1 MNMKNKDFLQT
12 GLIVAGLAVALG
24 AFGAHGLKQYVSP
37 PQIDTF
43 KTGVQY
49 QMYHAFAIIIAVCI
63 SQYFD
68 NQWIRRACWFF
79 LIGILLFSGSLYL
92 FTFFEATSMNSVR
105 WLGPVTPLGGVCF
118 LIGWVLT
125 ILGVRK

>member
-1 MNMKNKDFLQT
+1 MKNKDFLQM
-12 GLIVAGLAVALG
+12 GLILATLAVALG

-49 QMYHAFAIIIAVCI
+49 QMYHALAIIIAVFI

-68 NQWIRRACWFF
+68 NQYIRRAVWFF
-79 LIGILLFSGSLYL
+79 LAGIILFSGSLYL
-92 FTFFEATSMNSVR
+92 FTFFEATGMSSVR
-105 WLGPVTPLGGVCF
+105 WLGPITPLGGVCF

-125 ILGVRK
+125 IFSIRK